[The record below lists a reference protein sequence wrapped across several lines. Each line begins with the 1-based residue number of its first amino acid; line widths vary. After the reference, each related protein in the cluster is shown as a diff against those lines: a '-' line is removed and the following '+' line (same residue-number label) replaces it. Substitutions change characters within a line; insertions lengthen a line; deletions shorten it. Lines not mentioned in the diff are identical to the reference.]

1 MSTYTKILG
10 HQGASVACRG
20 NTIDAFV
27 EARRQGADG
36 VELDV
41 RATAEGVL
49 VVHHD
54 VLPDPL
60 PDWVPTLED
69 ALDACEAM
77 IVNVEIKNSP
87 LDPDFDPSDRVAAAV
102 AEMVGARLGNPE
114 VVVSSF
120 NLATIDAVRAI
131 DPAIATGW
139 LTLDAFDQPAAAATA
154 AERGHTSLHPHLAGV
169 TAAVV
174 AAAHDLGLTVTT
186 WTVDEPDRL
195 RQVAAD
201 GVDAVITN
209 VPDVAVATLRRRD

>member
-1 MSTYTKILG
+1 MTPPAIYG

-54 VLPDPL
+54 PLPDPL
-60 PDWVPTLED
+60 PEWVPTLED
-69 ALDACEAM
+69 ALDACSGM
-77 IVNVEIKNSP
+77 VVNVEIKNSP
-87 LDPDFDPSDRVAAAV
+87 LEPDFDPSDRVAAAV
-102 AEMVGARLGNPE
+102 AELVGARLGNPE
-114 VVVSSF
+114 VIVSSF
-120 NLATIDAVRAI
+120 NLATIDAVRAV

-139 LTLDAFDQPAAAATA
+139 LTLDAFDQAAAAATA
-154 AERGHTSLHPHLAGV
+154 AERGHTALHPHQAGV
-169 TAAVV
+169 TATLVD
-174 AAAHDLGLTVTT
+174 AAHELGLTVIT
-186 WTVDEPDRL
+186 WTVDDPDRL

-201 GVDAVITN
+201 GVDAIITN
-209 VPDVAVATLRRRD
+209 VPDVAVAALR

>member
-1 MSTYTKILG
+1 MVTMILG
-10 HQGASVACRG
+10 HQGASAARRG
-20 NTIDAFV
+20 NTIEAFE

-41 RATAEGVL
+41 RSTAEGIL

-69 ALDACEAM
+69 ALDACVGM

-87 LDPDFDPSDRVAAAV
+87 LEPDFDASDRVAAAV
-102 AEMVGARLGNPE
+102 AELVGTRLGNPE
-114 VVVSSF
+114 VIVSSF
-120 NLATIDAVRAI
+120 NLATIDAVRAV

-139 LTLDAFDQPAAAATA
+139 LTLDAFDQPAAAVTA
-154 AERGHTSLHPHLAGV
+154 AERGHTALHPHQAGV
-169 TAAVV
+169 TAEVV
-174 AAAHDLGLTVTT
+174 AAAHELGLTVIT
-186 WTVDEPDRL
+186 WTVDDPDRL

-201 GVDAVITN
+201 GVDAIITN
-209 VPDVAVATLRRRD
+209 VPDVAVATLRG